1 MKKVWGVLL
10 MGVVLLA
17 AGCQPANVMAVKW
30 DSGLSGEKAMTRC
43 ERVDM
48 RDTAE
53 MEAVFKK
60 YDGWKL
66 IYVSEYTTSN
76 KVGTDG
82 SVCFER
88 IK

>member
-1 MKKVWGVLL
+1 MKKLLGVLL
-10 MGVVLLA
+10 IGGGLLA
-17 AGCQPANVMAVKW
+17 AGCQPANVTSVKW
-30 DSGLSGEKAMTRC
+30 DSGVSGDKAMTRC

-76 KVGTDG
+76 KLGTDG
-82 SVCFER
+82 VVCFER
-88 IK
+88 MK